1 MARPYHIKADISR
14 EKAISLIE
22 RLANDDDFR
31 AEFTTNP
38 RTILLDHRI
47 DVSPETLPE
56 EIVLPDKEKIAQLLE
71 QARSMVPESAS
82 PFGLLALFVAFGAMP
97 VITRGRPAADGT
109 G

>member
-1 MARPYHIKADISR
+1 MARPYRIKADISR

-22 RLANDDDFR
+22 RLATDDDFR
-31 AEFTTNP
+31 AEFAANT

-56 EIVLPDKEKIAQLLE
+56 EITLPDKEAIARLLE
-71 QARSMVPESAS
+71 HARTMVPESAS

-97 VITRGRPAADGT
+97 VITGGRPAADGT